1 MVSAFSTGIDKS
13 NLNKKMV
20 CKKLCLLYNIIM
32 TADIQKH
39 YRKIRKILLIV
50 LILNW
55 LVALVK
61 IIYGLSSRCSSMA
74 ADGFHSLSDGT
85 SNVIGL
91 LGIHFACQP
100 VDKDHPYGHKKYE
113 TLFSLGISAM
123 LFLVSFNLIKQ
134 GWARLHHPELPQVD
148 INSFII
154 MIITLAINIWVMRY
168 ENHRG
173 KELKSDILISDSMHT
188 QADIITSFSVIAS
201 LIVIKLGFPLI
212 DPIITI
218 LIAFFIGFAAF
229 EIAKQS
235 SDVLC
240 DTAVFLDDRKI
251 MDIVLKTKGVR
262 ACHKIRSRGRIDDI
276 YVDLHVQVNPNM
288 HVDDAHKISDHI
300 EEAIKSALPGITDVV
315 VHMEPRED

>member
-1 MVSAFSTGIDKS
+1 MAV
-13 NLNKKMV
+13 
-20 CKKLCLLYNIIM
+20 
-32 TADIQKH
+32 DIQIH
-39 YRKIRKILLIV
+39 YQKIRKILLIILV
-50 LILNW
+50 LNW

-61 IIYGLSSRCSSMA
+61 IIYGLSSRCSSMT
-74 ADGFHSLSDGT
+74 ADGFHSLSDGA

-113 TLFSLGISAM
+113 TLFSLAISAM
-123 LFLVSFNLIKQ
+123 LFILSFNLIKQ
-134 GWARLHHPELPQVD
+134 GWERLRHPVLPQVD
-148 INSFII
+148 ISSFAI
-154 MIITLAINIWVMRY
+154 MIITLAVNIWVMRY
-168 ENHRG
+168 EYKKG
-173 KELKSDILISDSMHT
+173 KALKSDILISDSMHT
-188 QADIITSFSVIAS
+188 RADIFTSFSVIAS
-201 LIVIKLGFPLI
+201 LIAIKLGLPLI

-218 LIAFFIGFAAF
+218 LISLFIGFAAF

-276 YVDLHVQVNPNM
+276 YIDLHVQVSPDM
-288 HVDDAHKISDHI
+288 HIDDAHQISYRI
-300 EEAIKSALPGITDVV
+300 EDAIKSAIPGITDVV
-315 VHMEPRED
+315 VHMEPQ